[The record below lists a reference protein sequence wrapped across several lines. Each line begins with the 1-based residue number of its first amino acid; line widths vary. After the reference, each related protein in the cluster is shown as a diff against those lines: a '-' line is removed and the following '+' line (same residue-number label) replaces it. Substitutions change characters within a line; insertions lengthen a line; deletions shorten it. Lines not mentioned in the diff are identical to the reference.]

1 MEFEKI
7 AVVGEPELVLGFKL
21 IGIGDVFMEK
31 GDSAVERLF
40 GLIESKGYGLIMAS
54 ESIRPHLQPASLKL
68 IDTSL
73 KPLVVF
79 IPLPGENEEQE
90 SVEKLAQRVLG
101 VDIQKLK

>member
-21 IGIGDVFMEK
+21 IGISDVFMES
-31 GDSAVERLF
+31 GDSATERLF
-40 GLIESKGYGLIMAS
+40 GLMESRDYGLIMAS
-54 ESIRPHLQPASLKL
+54 ESIRHHLQPASLKL

-90 SVEKLAQRVLG
+90 SVEKLAKRVLG